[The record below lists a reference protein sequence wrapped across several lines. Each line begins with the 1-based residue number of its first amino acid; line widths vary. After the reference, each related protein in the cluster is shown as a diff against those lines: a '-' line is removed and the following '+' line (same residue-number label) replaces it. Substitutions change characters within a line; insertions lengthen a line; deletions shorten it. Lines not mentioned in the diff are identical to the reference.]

1 MQKCCYFKIFI
12 IFAIGCNKKDFY
24 HLLDFPISNRATV
37 FNYTYAKTIQDKINT
52 ETNLRW

>member
-37 FNYTYAKTIQDKINT
+37 FNYTYAKTIQYKINT